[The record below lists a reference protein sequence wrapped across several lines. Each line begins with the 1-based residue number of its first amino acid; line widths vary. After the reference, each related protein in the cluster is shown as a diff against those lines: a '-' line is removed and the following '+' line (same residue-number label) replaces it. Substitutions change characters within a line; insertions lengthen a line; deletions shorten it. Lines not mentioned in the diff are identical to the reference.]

1 MKYQE
6 KYLGSREDFFGFI
19 KENLSKLVRGNLE
32 VEGERVT
39 LPGDKEL
46 VYKIKYEED
55 EYEGSYAIKI
65 SWVNKEEVE
74 VEEEEE
80 EEEEIEF

>member
-6 KYLGSREDFFGFI
+6 KYLGSREDFFGFL
-19 KENLSKLVRGNLE
+19 KENISKLVRGNLE
-32 VEGERVT
+32 VEGERVS

-55 EYEGSYAIKI
+55 EYEGSYSVKI
-65 SWVNKEEVE
+65 SWVNKEEE

-80 EEEEIEF
+80 EEVEF